1 MKPNRLSK
9 QVFVLGVLFAASM
22 ASVWYV
28 AGWCLM
34 GPRQPF
40 IGLWPASGFLSA
52 ALYCAKGRTRWTF
65 AALAAAAQF
74 ALLILFGDEP
84 RLALAHT
91 LCDTMEAVGA
101 CFMIPRALGA
111 RGLLRSP
118 GGFLRL
124 QGLAVIGPCAC
135 AALVHF
141 ALMQLIDPYA
151 AAYGHKSV
159 LSHMLGVGVV
169 LPAMLLLIQPA
180 PPALQRSW
188 GETILILAGVAL
200 VTLLMF
206 NQAGPTTMVI
216 CPTVL
221 LATLRLGPRGAALSA
236 MTVSLLALPMVL
248 VGSGPFSLHPAW
260 TYGDRVSIYQM
271 AVLLL
276 AFGVSLVSFILAQQA
291 RLTAL
296 LADRARFARSARRRA
311 LAASKAKT
319 EFLATMSHEV
329 RTPMNSILGFTALL
343 KRDATLSPETQSRVE
358 MVSKAG
364 ESLLALLN
372 DILDFSKVEAGQVE
386 LELKQTDIA
395 GVCRE
400 VVEIVRP
407 TANDKGLALAF
418 AQGEAPEGL
427 FRADA
432 LRLRQI
438 LLNLLNNA
446 VKFTEHGAVELILSM
461 TETDDGPTTARFEV
475 RDTGIGIDPAV
486 TPRLFT
492 RFSQADSSV
501 SRQYGGTGLGL
512 AICKGLVERMSGR
525 IGVDSQ
531 PGQGAA
537 FWFEIPLDAA
547 GLAEEI
553 NRADAAAERRP
564 LDGTL
569 LLVDDHPVNRQ
580 LGQAL
585 LEMLGCRVDLAESG
599 EQAVEAAGKGVYDA
613 ILMDVHMP
621 GMDGLTATRLIRQMP
636 GAKGSTPIIAL
647 SADVLPQNIALCLKA
662 GMVDHVPKPVQL
674 DVLYAVL
681 RRWMHE
687 RSLSAAE
694 SAA

>member
-1 MKPNRLSK
+1 MKPNPAPRQVCVVGLLLAAFLLSI
-9 QVFVLGVLFAASM
+9 
-22 ASVWYV
+22 WYV
-28 AGWCLM
+28 ISGCLV
-34 GPRQPF
+34 GPHQPF
-40 IGLWPASGFLSA
+40 VGFWPAGGFLA
-52 ALYCAKGRTRWTF
+52 VALHEAKGRTRWNL
-65 AALAAAAQF
+65 AALASAAQF
-74 ALLILFGDEP
+74 GLLSIFGAEP
-84 RLALAHT
+84 RFALAHT
-91 LCDTMEAVGA
+91 LCDAIEALGA
-101 CFMIPRALGA
+101 CVAIPVALGA

-118 GGFLRL
+118 TGFMRL
-124 QGLAVIGPCAC
+124 QGLAVIAPCGC
-135 AALVHF
+135 AAAAYHAIGL
-141 ALMQLIDPYA
+141 LIDPHRA
-151 AAYGHKSV
+151 SGPHINVMA
-159 LSHMLGVGVV
+159 HMLGMGVV
-169 LPAMLLLIQPA
+169 MPAMLLMLQPT
-180 PPALQRSW
+180 PPALRRSW
-188 GETILILAGVAL
+188 QETSLILSAVAL
-200 VTLLMF
+200 VAVLMF
-206 NQAGPTTMVI
+206 RQAGPTGMVVGL
-216 CPTVL
+216 TL
-221 LATLRLGPRGAALSA
+221 LFATLRLGPRGAALST
-236 MTVSLLALPMVL
+236 MTVSLLGMPMVVL
-248 VGSGPFSLHPAW
+248 GSGPFSLHPAW
-260 TYGDRVSIYQM
+260 TYGDRVSIYQL

-276 AFGVSLVSFILAQQA
+276 AFGVCLVSFILAQQV

-311 LAASKAKT
+311 LAASRAKT

-329 RTPMNSILGFTALL
+329 RTPMNSILGFTTLL
-343 KRDATLSPETQSRVE
+343 KRDATLSPVTRQRVE

-386 LELKQTDIA
+386 LELKKTDIVA
-395 GVCRE
+395 VCGE

-407 TANDKGLALAF
+407 AASDKGLTLAF
-418 AQGEAPEGL
+418 EPGAEAGGL

-446 VKFTEHGAVELILSM
+446 VKFTEHGTVALVLTM
-461 TETDDGPTTARFEV
+461 AETDAGRSTARFEI
-475 RDTGIGIDPAV
+475 RDTGIGIDPDVAS
-486 TPRLFT
+486 RLFT

-501 SRQYGGTGLGL
+501 TRQYGGTGLGL
-512 AICKGLVERMSGR
+512 AICKGLVERMDGR
-525 IGVDSQ
+525 LGVDSRL
-531 PGQGAA
+531 GEGAT

-547 GLAEEI
+547 GVDEDI
-553 NRADAAAERRP
+553 DRADAAAERRP
-564 LDGTL
+564 LDGKL

-599 EQAVEAAGKGVYDA
+599 EQAVEAAGKGGYDA

-621 GMDGLTATRLIRQMP
+621 GMDGLTATRLIRQLP

-647 SADVLPQNIALCLKA
+647 SADVLPQNITLCLRA

-681 RRWMHE
+681 RRWMHQ